1 VYVNIY
7 ICTHT
12 DPHLCAYAL
21 LLCHFHTYRSIQRRG
36 GHNGVLHH
44 NSSRHWKILFDVDRM
59 FGLNN
64 FTYIYMNI
72 HMNIYMGLVISHIYT
87 YIYIYMCVA
96 SEECFHID
104 RMSGLNDF
112 TYMYINIQGFGDFTY
127 IYIYL
132 CIIFTLIKC
141 SGSMISHIYV

>member
-1 VYVNIY
+1 VCFITILVGIGRFCLTL
-7 ICTHT
+7 IECSG
-12 DPHLCAYAL
+12 
-21 LLCHFHTYRSIQRRG
+21 SI
-36 GHNGVLHH
+36 
-44 NSSRHWKILFDVDRM
+44 
-59 FGLNN
+59 
-64 FTYIYMNI
+64 
-72 HMNIYMGLVISHIYT
+72 ISHIYIYEHT
-87 YIYIYMCVA
+87 HENIHGFGDFSYIYIYIYIYICVA